1 VLSFTFYDFPAAHG
15 KHLRTT
21 NPIEST
27 FATVRHRTR
36 QTKGCGSREATLS
49 LVYKLSREAEKCW
62 RRLDGYKRV
71 VKVLAGTRYV
81 DGEERSEKDDA
92 QNPVGVEFPPVLSEE
107 REPDSERGGSAS
119 GVSFASVWTEPEC
132 WLSSSERPLD
142 VLTGYALNRLREENA
157 SRPR

>member
-1 VLSFTFYDFPAAHG
+1 MNKLPKRLQSGAKRKPREMQTAPTKKEALGAFDDFMALYEAKYPRACRCLKKDKEVLFTFYSFPAAHW

-62 RRLDGYKRV
+62 RRLDGYKLV

-81 DGEERSEKDDA
+81 DGEERSEGEE
-92 QNPVGVEFPPVLSEE
+92 QNNKEKL
-107 REPDSERGGSAS
+107 A
-119 GVSFASVWTEPEC
+119 A
-132 WLSSSERPLD
+132 
-142 VLTGYALNRLREENA
+142 
-157 SRPR
+157 